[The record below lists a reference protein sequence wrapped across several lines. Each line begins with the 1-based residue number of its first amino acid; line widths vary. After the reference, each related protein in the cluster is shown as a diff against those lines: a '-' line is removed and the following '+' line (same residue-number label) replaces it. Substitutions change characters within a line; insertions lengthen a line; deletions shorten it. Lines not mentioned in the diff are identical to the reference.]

1 MGMNLSNIGELRRTV
16 ADKPPLLTCKF
27 ARRDT
32 SANAPEQSSEP
43 SVGGSNPSSRT
54 TERRARE
61 QLFPTFHDRWA
72 SSSGSVE
79 GFPRF
84 PSTLTRLKMMDVFP
98 PLDSIVLTPHRS

>member
-1 MGMNLSNIGELRRTV
+1 
-16 ADKPPLLTCKF
+16 
-27 ARRDT
+27 
-32 SANAPEQSSEP
+32 
-43 SVGGSNPSSRT
+43 
-54 TERRARE
+54 
-61 QLFPTFHDRWA
+61 LFPTFHDRWA